1 MKYAL
6 FLGCTIPVRSTN
18 YEMSA
23 RKVLAKLGIET
34 ADVEGFSCCGFTM
47 RSIDEGCAE
56 LMAAYNL
63 AMVSKEGMGML
74 TLCSACTSMLTEVNR
89 RLAEDGHYRKEINEK
104 LSKLGREYTNPV
116 KIRHFARL
124 LYEEA
129 GLDNIRKQI
138 LNKLDSLKVGVHYG
152 CHYTKPSE
160 IYEQFDNPE
169 IPHTIDDIIQVT
181 GARTIDYETRLGCC
195 GGAVLGIDE
204 QVALAMARGKLRN
217 LGDSAVDA
225 MVLVCPFCSVMF
237 DDNQKKIEN
246 KFSEHYDLPV
256 IYLPQLLGMAM
267 GMEAKDLGL
276 KMNKISAQKVLE
288 KVQASSVTK

>member
-23 RKVLAKLGIET
+23 RKILAKLGIET
-34 ADVEGFSCCGFTM
+34 ADIEGFSCCGFTM
-47 RSIDEGCAE
+47 RSIDNRCAE
-56 LMAAYNL
+56 LMAANNL
-63 AMVSKEGMGML
+63 AMASKEGMGMI
-74 TLCSACTSMLTEVNR
+74 TLCSACTSMLTEVNM
-89 RLAEDGHYRKEINEK
+89 RLIEDGTYRKEINEK
-104 LSKLGREYTNPV
+104 LSGLGREYSNSVT
-116 KIRHFARL
+116 IRHFARL

-129 GLDNIRKQI
+129 GIENIKKQI
-138 LNKLDSLKVGVHYG
+138 VKSLDSLKIGVHYG

-160 IYEQFDNPE
+160 IYEKFDNPE
-169 IPHTIDDIIQVT
+169 IPHTIDDIIRAT
-181 GARTIDYETRLGCC
+181 GARTIDYETRLNCC

-204 QVALAMARGKLRN
+204 QVALSMARSKLRN

-246 KFSEHYDLPV
+246 KFSEHYELPV

-267 GMEAKDLGL
+267 GLDAKELGL
-276 KMNKISAQKVLE
+276 KMNKISPQKVLD
-288 KVQASSVTK
+288 KIQK